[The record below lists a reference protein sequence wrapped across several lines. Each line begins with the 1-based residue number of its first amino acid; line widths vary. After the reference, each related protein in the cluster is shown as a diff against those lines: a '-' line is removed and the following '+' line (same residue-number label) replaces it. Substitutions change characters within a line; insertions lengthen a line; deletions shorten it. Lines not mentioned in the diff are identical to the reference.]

1 MIRIS
6 CPTGNVNDTKI
17 YLIDNYGKVLG
28 ELDYVNKLTV
38 HPLEAD
44 HSVKATITFS
54 RVIID
59 DLLVTETEPYLSMP
73 AVDMQPTKL
82 TKIKNILAKQISAES
97 KVEVIQELFKR
108 DGVAP

>member
-17 YLIDNYGKVLG
+17 YVLDHYGKVLG

-44 HSVKATITFS
+44 QSVKATITFS
-54 RVIID
+54 RVIIN
-59 DLLVTETEPYLSMP
+59 DLLVTETEPYLSIP
-73 AVDMQPTKL
+73 KIDKQEHLLARIKRVVSENVNSD
-82 TKIKNILAKQISAES
+82 TKIGIIE
-97 KVEVIQELFKR
+97 ELFKH
-108 DGVAP
+108 D